1 MKKSYKERASQIK
14 IIEQNM
20 KESPYPIII
29 CGDFNDTPL
38 SYTYKKI
45 KSNLIDSFTISGSGI
60 GDSYVKIPMLRID
73 YIFHDNKF
81 KSYNYQKQKK
91 AFRCLT
97 PILNI
102 TTTTIVLNC

>member
-1 MKKSYKERASQIK
+1 
-14 IIEQNM
+14 M
-20 KESPYPIII
+20 KESPYPIIV

-38 SYTYKKI
+38 SFTYKKI

-73 YIFHDNKF
+73 YIMHDNKF

-91 AFRCLT
+91 SFFQ
-97 PILNI
+97 
-102 TTTTIVLNC
+102 TIMQFLVKSIF